1 MKWLIALLAA
11 ATGIL
16 HILVG
21 FNVISGGTGGTN
33 WLLIANGAGFLV
45 LIALFLTTSGST
57 RRTIRWILLAYTL
70 ITLIGYFV
78 LGGGF
83 DNTVALIIKAIELLL
98 AILLLLDRGSDE
110 VAVPA
115 AAKSAAVAAPAAATR
130 SYSAG
135 QASIDDIAAAGDKR
149 FAQVTAAG
157 VTALDKLDEGADE
170 AFDRV
175 TGTGETAIDELGDA
189 GEAEFNRVAGLGE
202 SVVDA
207 VSDAGEAVADV
218 VSDAGETVADVASKA
233 GEAVVDAGTAAVA
246 ATGAAVAGVIDFF
259 RGSDGVELTP
269 EEQKAKMTDYLK
281 SFGPSSEFNKEIE
294 YIEGI
299 GEAYG
304 AKLRAV
310 GVNKVIDL
318 LVNGATRT
326 GRKHLSDQSG
336 VAQSL
341 ILTWVN
347 HVDLFRIKG
356 VAQEY
361 ADLLEQS
368 GVDTVVE
375 LAQRNPANLHKRMSD
390 LNEQKKLVRR
400 LPHASDV
407 QSWVEQAKDL
417 PRMIHY

>member
-21 FNVISGGTGGTN
+21 FNVIPGGTGATN

-45 LIALFLTTSGST
+45 LLALFLTTSGST

-83 DNTVALIIKAIELLL
+83 GNTVALIIKAIELLL

-110 VAVPA
+110 VPVPV
-115 AAKSAAVAAPAAATR
+115 AAKTTASTAATR

-135 QASIDDIAAAGDKR
+135 QTAVDSTTAAGDAAYSR
-149 FAQVTAAG
+149 AAG
-157 VTALDKLDEGADE
+157 AVESASDEIEEAGDKV
-170 AFDRV
+170 FDRV
-175 TGTGETAIDELGDA
+175 AGAGAAAVAAVVATGEDVAEA
-189 GEAEFNRVAGLGE
+189 GEN
-202 SVVDA
+202 VVDE
-207 VSDAGEAVADV
+207 AGDKLAA
-218 VSDAGETVADVASKA
+218 A
-233 GEAVVDAGTAAVA
+233 GEAVVDASEAAVA
-246 ATGAAVAGVIDFF
+246 AVSAAAVGVIDFF
-259 RGSDGVELTP
+259 RGPDGVELTH

-281 SFGPSSEFNKEIE
+281 SFGSSSEFNKEIE

-310 GVNKVIDL
+310 GVNKVMDL
-318 LVNGATRT
+318 LVNGATRL
-326 GRKHLSDQSG
+326 GRKNLSDSSG

-375 LAQRNPANLHKRMSD
+375 LAQRNPSNLHKRMAD
-390 LNEQKKLVRR
+390 INEQKKLVRR

-407 QSWVEQAKDL
+407 ESWVAQAKDL

>member
-21 FNVISGGTGGTN
+21 FNVISGGTGATN
-33 WLLIANGAGFLV
+33 WILIANGAGYLV
-45 LIALFLTTSGST
+45 LLALFLTTSGST
-57 RRTIRWILLAYTL
+57 RRTIRWIFLAYTL

-83 DNTVALIIKAIELLL
+83 SNTIALIIKAIELLL

-110 VAVPA
+110 VKV
-115 AAKSAAVAAPAAATR
+115 PAAATR
-130 SYSAG
+130 AATG
-135 QASIDDIAAAGDKR
+135 ATTAASGAAAAVGG
-149 FAQVTAAG
+149 AAAA
-157 VTALDKLDEGADE
+157 V
-170 AFDRV
+170 
-175 TGTGETAIDELGDA
+175 GTRAMDA
-189 GEAEFNRVAGLGE
+189 GEA
-202 SVVDA
+202 VVDTASDFGEA
-207 VSDAGEAVADV
+207 VVDKAADVGEAVADV
-218 VSDAGETVADVASKA
+218 AGDIGETVADVAGDV
-233 GEAVVDAGTAAVA
+233 GEAVVGAGEAAVGAVA
-246 ATGAAVAGVIDFF
+246 AAGAAVIDFF
-259 RGSDGVELTP
+259 RGPDGVELP
-269 EEQKAKMTDYLK
+269 LEEQKARMTDYLK

-304 AKLRAV
+304 GKLRAV

-326 GRKHLSDQSG
+326 GRKHLSDESG
-336 VAQSL
+336 IAQSL

-375 LAQRNPANLHKRMSD
+375 LAQRNPANLHKRMAD

-407 QSWVEQAKDL
+407 ESWVAQAKDL